1 MEALNWMRAE
11 RERLRVEIGH
21 LDAAI
26 AALEA
31 KPVRRRGRRSMGEAE
46 RLVVSAR
53 MKRYWDGYQAQKA
66 FEAQKAVENKQG

>member
-11 RERLRVEIGH
+11 RERLRAEIGH

-31 KPVRRRGRRSMGEAE
+31 KPASRRGRRSMGEAE

-53 MKRYWDGYQAQKA
+53 MKRYWDGYHAQKA
-66 FEAQKAVENKQG
+66 AQHL